1 MKGIFFLFLCFCFL
15 SLSGCEKTDERKAA
29 YDKAELALKNRVK
42 NRPDYQALAI
52 MYESLGDFNDSR
64 EKSLQ
69 CWYSQG
75 IVYMDDAKY
84 FGSDDRVVKGST
96 YVNKALEHNGKAKE
110 VFERA
115 SGYKDAAKLAGD
127 AIKEIDRLSVWG
139 TLHAALD
146 TQDYDRAIPLLE
158 SLEHQNSRVREILQ
172 QAQEKRDSRIKTKA
186 FQTYIGNANLSG
198 FTINPKISITQNL
211 DQLLSS
217 PPFEGNSEKI
227 AEVLA
232 GLRAYDVIAQGW
244 NGHVWPSSRK
254 LNFKN
259 EKFQTKLVRDTLLI
273 TMIKLAESGDES
285 QEFNELLTLMHSIV
299 VSPNSKMRADPL
311 RWYAN
316 LLDIHE
322 PGPEWIDILFP
333 NDSRFQ
339 DYKKPGTMDYRI
351 VHAPQRIKDALF
363 NPATDLTDDPHE
375 YTKAFTPQEAKKL
388 FKGFIPSKP
397 LGIGYIYIVDEG
409 TLPEKSFLPSLLRY
423 NYASTARKVTVSYE
437 PKEKHHPRKDYD
449 KTTKTW
455 TERKGDTGLIEE
467 LIRQKGDF
475 FCVANPN
482 NARIAIYEKYS
493 YHRHGAYQVEGRRDK
508 VTVFLPTVQITVV
521 DLISGKTLFTDTVK
535 AEANRQYEVP
545 GWIKEGDTYTP
556 FSFFD
561 RSAYLAVKLK
571 GLF

>member
-1 MKGIFFLFLCFCFL
+1 MKGIVSLFLCFCFL
-15 SLSGCEKTDERKAA
+15 SLSGCEKTDDRKAA
-29 YDKAELALKNRVK
+29 YDKAELALKNSVK

-52 MYESLGDFNDSR
+52 IYESLGDFNDSR
-64 EKSLQ
+64 EKSAQ
-69 CWYSQG
+69 CWYAHGKINMNEAQ
-75 IVYMDDAKY
+75 Y
-84 FGSDDRVVKGST
+84 FGRWEIVVKGST
-96 YVNKALEHNGKAKE
+96 SVNKGLEYNGKAKE
-110 VFERA
+110 AFERA
-115 SGYKDAAKLAGD
+115 SGYKDAVKLADD
-127 AIKEIDRLSVWG
+127 ATKEIDRLSVWG

-146 TQDYDRAIPLLE
+146 TEDYDRAIPLLE
-158 SLEHQNSRVREILQ
+158 SLEHQNPRVPEILQ
-172 QAQEKRDSRIKTKA
+172 QAREKRDARIEAKA
-186 FQTYIGNANLSG
+186 FKTYIENSNLSG
-198 FTINPKISITQNL
+198 FTINPKISIKQNL

-244 NGHVWPSSRK
+244 NGHLRHERK

-259 EKFQTKLVRDTLLI
+259 EKFQTKLDRDTLLI

-299 VSPNSKMRADPL
+299 VSPNSTIREDPL

-316 LLDIHE
+316 LLNIHE

-333 NDSRFQ
+333 NHPLFQ

-363 NPATDLTDDPHE
+363 NPATDLTNESHN

-409 TLPEKSFLPSLLRY
+409 TLPEKSFFPELLRH

-467 LIRQKGDF
+467 LIQQKGDF

-508 VTVFLPTVQITVV
+508 VTIFLPTVQITVV